1 MAGLAG
7 ESYTHPER
15 FGEEPNSTGYQEGDT
30 YRDMRARQASRKLAA
45 NVEDSLQWLALQIVE
60 DPRFATAT
68 VKFWWPAIFGT
79 EVLIAPED
87 PEGPDYDQRLRAYN
101 AQESLV
107 SQLARKFADV
117 DFRLKP
123 LLAEM
128 LISPWYRT
136 EGLTDP
142 NQAESRFVELEN
154 IGSGRLLTPEELDRK
169 I

>member
-1 MAGLAG
+1 MK
-7 ESYTHPER
+7 
-15 FGEEPNSTGYQEGDT
+15 FGGSN
-30 YRDMRARQASRKLAA
+30 
-45 NVEDSLQWLALQIVE
+45 
-60 DPRFATAT
+60 
-68 VKFWWPAIFGT
+68 FGT

-136 EGLTDP
+136 EGLTD

-154 IGSGRLLTPEELDRK
+154 IGSGRLTQRSSIGK